1 MIALQ
6 KLAGM
11 AALFLASPC
20 WAHHSF
26 AMFDMTKTVTLHGT
40 VKQLQWTSPH
50 CFVQVLVPTPNG
62 TVEWSLEMNS
72 PLIMYRKGWRP
83 GSLRAGDAVT
93 AVIAPTRDGAH
104 GGVVLSVTD
113 PAGQILTNIKRPGV

>member
-11 AALFLASPC
+11 AALALAAPC

-26 AMFDMTKTVTLHGT
+26 AMFDMTKTVTLQGT

-62 TVEWSLEMNS
+62 TAEWSLEMNS

-93 AVIAPTRDGAH
+93 VVIAPTRDGAH
-104 GGVVLSVTD
+104 GGLLLSAID
-113 PAGQILTNIKRPGV
+113 PAGKILTNMKRPGA